1 MPELDEDVEPDEP
14 TGTDA
19 DESANQEVIIDAAL
33 VRAATE
39 EYEAGDEAEPTD
51 EGGGGDGGS

>member
-1 MPELDEDVEPDEP
+1 MPELDDDVQPDEP

-19 DESANQEVIIDAAL
+19 DESANPEVIIDAAL

-39 EYEAGDEAEPTD
+39 KFQETGEAEVED
-51 EGGGGDGGS
+51 DDLVDG